1 MARFYIF
8 DNYAS
13 LKPQPFFI
21 DSLFIVAIHFLSNA
35 NRRNSMSM
43 RGKVVIVGDAGV
55 GKTALLF
62 RFKRGS
68 YEDTTPTIG
77 ANSIQCQVSLSPDRV
92 VTLNVWDTAG
102 QDDFKSL
109 LPMFVRGAEVA
120 VVVYD
125 VSRHF
130 TFEHVEQW
138 ISFFRSDT
146 AICAVVLASN
156 KSDLEHD
163 VDPGEIEEICAHH
176 GLQHFETSAVTGEG
190 VELLFREI
198 AERVNEN
205 AMARSGP
212 SLARAGTVEINA
224 KRTANE
230 GKCC

>member
-1 MARFYIF
+1 
-8 DNYAS
+8 
-13 LKPQPFFI
+13 
-21 DSLFIVAIHFLSNA
+21 
-35 NRRNSMSM
+35 MST

-62 RFKRGS
+62 RFKRGVHA
-68 YEDTTPTIG
+68 DTTPTIG

-102 QDDFKSL
+102 QDDFKTL

-125 VSRHF
+125 VSRHL

-146 AICAVVLASN
+146 AECAVVLASN
-156 KSDLEHD
+156 KSDLATD
-163 VDPGEIEEICAHH
+163 VDPSEIEELCAHH

-190 VELLFREI
+190 VELLFREV

-205 AMARSGP
+205 VMARSGP
-212 SLARAGTVEINA
+212 SLTRVGTVDINEKRRA
-224 KRTANE
+224 KE
-230 GKCC
+230 GGCC